1 MSGPV
6 VESLQLHRQSRQLEV
21 AFSDGHR
28 FMLPCEYLRVNSPS
42 AEVQGH
48 GPGQETLQTGK
59 RDVTI
64 SRVEPVGHYAIQPS
78 FSDGHDTGIF
88 TWDYLRFLGSQQE
101 ALWQQYEERLAAAG
115 VDRDAPMAAKPAS
128 GCGH

>member
-48 GPGQETLQTGK
+48 HPSQRVLVSGK
-59 RDVTI
+59 REVNITAIDT
-64 SRVEPVGHYAIQPS
+64 VGHYAVCLS
-78 FSDGHDTGIF
+78 FSDGH
-88 TWDYLRFLGSQQE
+88 
-101 ALWQQYEERLAAAG
+101 
-115 VDRDAPMAAKPAS
+115 AS
-128 GCGH
+128 GIYSWDTLYRLGREQPERWSAYLAELAQAGLSRDPPSR